1 MGKIDGIVVANS
13 AIINSAYEILFC
25 LYFLVS
31 IKPTQPLYHLSE
43 WLIMVNPGNEHT
55 DSLID
60 DLNFSDLEDAPGE
73 NLLVLETPLDNQS
86 QESSLY
92 PFLTTEV
99 SVMYIFI

>member
-1 MGKIDGIVVANS
+1 
-13 AIINSAYEILFC
+13 
-25 LYFLVS
+25 
-31 IKPTQPLYHLSE
+31 
-43 WLIMVNPGNEHT
+43 MVNPGNEHT

-92 PFLTTEV
+92 PYLTTEV
-99 SVMYIFI
+99 SVMYIFIQNTHLRLDPFSPIFIKITYLVRYRCL

>member
-1 MGKIDGIVVANS
+1 
-13 AIINSAYEILFC
+13 
-25 LYFLVS
+25 
-31 IKPTQPLYHLSE
+31 
-43 WLIMVNPGNEHT
+43 MVNPGNKPT

-92 PFLTTEV
+92 PYLTTEV

>member
-1 MGKIDGIVVANS
+1 
-13 AIINSAYEILFC
+13 
-25 LYFLVS
+25 
-31 IKPTQPLYHLSE
+31 
-43 WLIMVNPGNEHT
+43 MVNPGNEHT

-73 NLLVLETPLDNQS
+73 NLLVLETLLDNQS

-99 SVMYIFI
+99 SIMYIFI